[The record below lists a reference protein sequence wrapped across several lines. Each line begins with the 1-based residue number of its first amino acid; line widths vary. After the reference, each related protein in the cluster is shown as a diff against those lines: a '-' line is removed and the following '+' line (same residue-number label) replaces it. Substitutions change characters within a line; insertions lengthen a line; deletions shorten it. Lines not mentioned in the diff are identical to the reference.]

1 MKKLLLLPVLLVAT
15 LANATVTAYAPPV
28 GGMTIPAAG
37 TSDTL
42 VSVALVSNAA
52 WVGTV
57 ASVSGSDITV
67 NGSPSWSTNVYASG
81 TYYYVRLLS
90 GAQKGHFFMMVWSLS
105 RDSLRAYVQC
115 NRRRRLLA
123 Q

>member
-57 ASVSGSDITV
+57 ARDRKSVV
-67 NGSPSWSTNVYASG
+67 
-81 TYYYVRLLS
+81 
-90 GAQKGHFFMMVWSLS
+90 
-105 RDSLRAYVQC
+105 
-115 NRRRRLLA
+115 
-123 Q
+123 